1 MFDKIISRKQ
11 LKELK
16 TNLSDDEIETYK
28 INKQLTEILEYNC
41 KRLSKHF
48 GYEITY
54 NNKTIYIKSKSRY
67 IELLVNYKDV
77 ILEYESAKSQIE
89 YDINNRL
96 YYSL

>member
-1 MFDKIISRKQ
+1 MFDKSISRKQ

-16 TNLSDDEIETYK
+16 ANLSDDEIETYK
-28 INKQLTEILEYNC
+28 ITKQLHEILEYNC
-41 KRLSKHF
+41 KRLSKYF
-48 GYEITY
+48 NREIRFE
-54 NNKTIYIKSKSRY
+54 NNIMYIKGKSRY
-67 IELLVNYKDV
+67 IELLVSYKDV